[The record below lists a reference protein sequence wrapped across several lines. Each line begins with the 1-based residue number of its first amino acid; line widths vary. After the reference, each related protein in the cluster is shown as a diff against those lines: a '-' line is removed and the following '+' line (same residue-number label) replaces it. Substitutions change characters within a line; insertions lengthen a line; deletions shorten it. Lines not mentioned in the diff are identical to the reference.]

1 MTSGGSEIH
10 SARSTGNQS
19 SNMSFW
25 CIYDRIMAVVVVG
38 VVGVIVA
45 IEMSIEKHR
54 RYISVAVVDGG
65 GGGGE

>member
-1 MTSGGSEIH
+1 
-10 SARSTGNQS
+10 
-19 SNMSFW
+19 MSFW